1 VLTGR
6 VADPVVAPRP
16 RRAVHDAP
24 PDHPA
29 PRAGQTTGRRPASPA
44 PAAPP
49 VPATP
54 QARPAPATPQPA
66 APPKIQIAGELPPPP
81 PGQAVRPWLAQSCY
95 TVMIVAALA
104 GLAGVLLFHRQIRTD
119 MIVVAAGVLVATLAR
134 LVLPDRMAGMLVAR
148 RRVVD
153 VLLLAT
159 LGASLLT
166 VALVLPSP
174 A

>member
-1 VLTGR
+1 
-6 VADPVVAPRP
+6 
-16 RRAVHDAP
+16 
-24 PDHPA
+24 
-29 PRAGQTTGRRPASPA
+29 
-44 PAAPP
+44 
-49 VPATP
+49 
-54 QARPAPATPQPA
+54 
-66 APPKIQIAGELPPPP
+66 
-81 PGQAVRPWLAQSCY
+81 
-95 TVMIVAALA
+95 MIVAALA

-153 VLLLAT
+153 VLLLTA
-159 LGASLLT
+159 LGAGLLT

>member
-6 VADPVVAPRP
+6 VADPATAPRP

-29 PRAGQTTGRRPASPA
+29 PRPGQTTGRRPASPA

-49 VPATP
+49 ATQKP
-54 QARPAPATPQPA
+54 P

-153 VLLLAT
+153 VLLLAA